1 MKRLQTILLMLIPCI
16 SLYGQ
21 INISDSTVSVSG
33 HWNRGDNQ
41 AYTIRQK
48 RIKIKDSDT
57 ISKEVVRYNVD
68 LVIVDSVSGSYKIDW
83 RYYDQHNTMSE
94 KGIFRITTNDKGALQ
109 KVEEYGQGNPVA
121 HKDIDQFF
129 IYYGANVK
137 LGEVITSTIK
147 APNPYSEDLLDAEIS
162 VWLDEILLSDNTYVM
177 QMSQTI
183 DSEQLANVAY
193 KYLTLVS
200 ESTGETPPDR
210 GDFQKFNNT
219 TRIISWIHESGWLIY
234 SIEMKVIKA
243 GNMSII
249 EERRIEMQ

>member
-41 AYTIRQK
+41 
-48 RIKIKDSDT
+48 
-57 ISKEVVRYNVD
+57 
-68 LVIVDSVSGSYKIDW
+68 
-83 RYYDQHNTMSE
+83 
-94 KGIFRITTNDKGALQ
+94 
-109 KVEEYGQGNPVA
+109 
-121 HKDIDQFF
+121 
-129 IYYGANVK
+129 
-137 LGEVITSTIK
+137 
-147 APNPYSEDLLDAEIS
+147 
-162 VWLDEILLSDNTYVM
+162 TYIM

-200 ESTGETPPDR
+200 ESTGELPPER
-210 GDFQKFNNT
+210 EDFQKFNNT
-219 TRIISWIHESGWLIY
+219 TRVISWIHESGWLIY